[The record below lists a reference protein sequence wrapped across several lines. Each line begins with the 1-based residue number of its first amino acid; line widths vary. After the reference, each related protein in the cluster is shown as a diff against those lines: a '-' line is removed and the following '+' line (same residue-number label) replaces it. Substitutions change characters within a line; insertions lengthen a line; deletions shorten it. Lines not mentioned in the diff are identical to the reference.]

1 MCTVLY
7 AFITLLPGS
16 MNSWLL
22 GDVLGL
28 FFFFFCSS
36 QDDAFYIYL
45 ISSLLLIRDVA
56 DEVVLSL

>member
-16 MNSWLL
+16 MNSWLP

-28 FFFFFCSS
+28 FFFCSS

-45 ISSLLLIRDVA
+45 ISSLLLTHDVA

>member
-28 FFFFFCSS
+28 FFFFCSS